1 MCRLPD
7 NYTTAIEMPTQESAY
22 DIIPYATSDNYE
34 TIDDEGKYS
43 SIGLPSRKRLGT
55 LPTPGYAG
63 LMPEPPSAP
72 AVYSRMENYAT
83 PEDIAPDSTLTK
95 VVATIENLQEKQL
108 DELGPVKTESPL
120 KESLHVPTYL
130 EVRE

>member
-1 MCRLPD
+1 M
-7 NYTTAIEMPTQESAY
+7 QESAY

-34 TIDDEGKYS
+34 TIGEEDIDP
-43 SIGLPSRKRLGT
+43 SIVIPSRPRLGT

-63 LMPEPPSAP
+63 LMPVQPSAP